1 MNRIIFRADADS
13 QIGLGHVMRC
23 LALADMLGSSV
34 DRYMAITEPEPVVQT
49 RLEQAG
55 LQVIALK
62 KNSIATDFLT
72 LLEPSDQVVLD
83 GYSFDSA
90 FQRAVKKRVK
100 RLFFID
106 DLLDG
111 RQIADVII
119 NHAGGVSPTDY
130 DAGPN
135 TTFCLGPHYALL
147 RSPFLKPGGF
157 GPPPSD
163 GPYFVSLGGADP
175 SNVSLSV
182 VQAIQQLDPKQVV
195 RLVLGPLYAQRDSI
209 DALRTNLPNLTILEN
224 LSAEEM
230 VAELERCSLAIT
242 ACSTI
247 AYEVCAVNRPLIG
260 ILTADN
266 QDRIARF
273 LSDEKLALSV
283 HFPHLLSQLD
293 PSISLET
300 VLKLAIQSIQ
310 FTPEQIDES
319 LANQRR
325 YFDGK
330 SPERFRALFS

>member
-1 MNRIIFRADADS
+1 MNRIIFRADANS
-13 QIGLGHVMRC
+13 QLGMGHVMRC
-23 LALADMLGSSV
+23 LALANMLGPAV
-34 DRYMAITEPEPVVQT
+34 ELYMAIAEPEPVVHAL
-49 RLEQAG
+49 LEQAG
-55 LQVIALK
+55 LWIIELNKA
-62 KNSIATDFLT
+62 SAEADFLA
-72 LLEPSDQVVLD
+72 LINADDQVVLD

-90 FQRAVKKRVK
+90 FQQSVKARAK
-100 RLFFID
+100 RLLFID
-106 DLLDG
+106 DLLNG
-111 RQIADVII
+111 YQIADVII
-119 NHAGGVSPTDY
+119 NHAGGVSPADY
-130 DAGPN
+130 DADPN

-147 RSPFLKPGGF
+147 RPPFLKPDGF
-157 GPPPSD
+157 GPTPAD

-182 VQAIQQLDPKQVV
+182 VQAIQQLDSKQAV
-195 RLVLGPLYAQRDSI
+195 RLILGPLYAHRPTI
-209 DALRTNLPNLTILEN
+209 DAMQVSMPNLTILEN
-224 LSAEEM
+224 LSADEM
-230 VAELERCSLAIT
+230 VTELEQCSLAIT

-260 ILTADN
+260 ILTANN

-300 VLKLAIQSIQ
+300 MLKLAIQSMQ
-310 FTPEQIDES
+310 FSPEQVDVS

-330 SPERFRALFS
+330 SPERFRALFT